1 MLLKTRH
8 GVRRLRSGA
17 VALTLT
23 AFVPLAIPVT
33 ASASMNPAYPL
44 SGDYFGYPQGNEF
57 VNFVKADSQTNQRT
71 VFKVRF
77 GMGVGFSPTISA
89 VNRAVALASQCADC
103 HAIAIGF
110 QVVTTT
116 ERDLTAI
123 HALNVASASTKDCTV
138 TCSAVADAY
147 QVVVAT
153 DTPQPMSFDWL
164 LGQQQLV
171 ALLNLRS
178 EFLALP
184 NSGLSLAQIQAEC
197 QDLVNEA
204 VALLQD
210 GNDGNDGGPGYWG
223 DPSYLSPSGYGGP
236 PSYPT
241 DPSDQTLTRPAYS
254 PAVHGADAGT
264 QLTGNG
270 EPVVQVYRD
279 LQFQPFSAGEGSPR
293 LGGSARPPAPDAPS
307 VRGRRSLR

>member
-1 MLLKTRH
+1 M
-8 GVRRLRSGA
+8 
-17 VALTLT
+17 LTLT

-33 ASASMNPAYPL
+33 ASASINPAYPV

-57 VNFVKADSQTNQRT
+57 VNVVKADSQTNQRT

-77 GMGVGFSPTISA
+77 GLGVGFSPTISA

-153 DTPQPMSFDWL
+153 DTPQPMSFGWL
-164 LGQQQLV
+164 LGQQLV

-178 EFLALP
+178 QFLALP
-184 NSGLSLAQIQAEC
+184 NSGLSLAQIQAKC

-210 GNDGNDGGPGYWG
+210 GNDGNDGNDGGPGYWG
-223 DPSYLSPSGYGGP
+223 DPSYPPQSGYGGP

-241 DPSDQTLTRPAYS
+241 NPGDQAFTRPTYS
-254 PAVHGADAGT
+254 PAVHGAEAGT
-264 QLTGNG
+264 QLTGDG

-279 LQFQPFSAGEGSPR
+279 LQFQPFSAGEGPPR
-293 LGGSARPPAPDAPS
+293 LGGQGSARPPAPDTPS